1 MEGEDDPALPRAAAP
16 ASGREGNLLRAE
28 HLSLLPL
35 LRPDT
40 CSLEKEET
48 PEAEAGSVQGN
59 VYPHLA
65 PSSQVLRLFCGQAP
79 PGLAPLSAGK
89 LVPIFS
95 PSLETLHSPPE
106 PRKKTKQQ
114 VLLGTVIKPVLQI
127 RKLKLRDVISLVQ
140 GHTAPNCQSH
150 FWLWACKS
158 SLCSLAHCSLGR
170 EKFNKSNES
179 LSVKKIEPK
188 SGSSTE

>member
-16 ASGREGNLLRAE
+16 ASWRKGNLLRAE

-95 PSLETLHSPPE
+95 PSLKTLHSPPE
-106 PRKKTKQQ
+106 PRKTTKQQ

-127 RKLKLRDVISLVQ
+127 RKLKLRGVISLVKVTQ
-140 GHTAPNCQSH
+140 LLTARATFGSGLVKAPSALLPIVLLEERSLTRAMKVYQSR
-150 FWLWACKS
+150 K
-158 SLCSLAHCSLGR
+158 
-170 EKFNKSNES
+170 
-179 LSVKKIEPK
+179 
-188 SGSSTE
+188 